1 MEIGKFKLAKAN
13 LIRPPKKPT
22 SEFITREEAE
32 AKFPGLFN
40 AEVNENVVTK
50 NYEAEEYINRIKSY
64 MQSKYID
71 EDFGRQLVEKKLN
84 EMEMA
89 PSDLDTSRINRAI
102 GGQVTE
108 RQNYSKGTP
117 IKKALNTL
125 IESGET
131 SYEDLFALKDK
142 IQEMTGSRP
151 GGRFQLKDET
161 YGDLLSQ
168 FDFESFATRS
178 KATSPES
185 YLLTDK
191 QSANIVNKINKE
203 FGLVDDNGLPKKGIK
218 VNVTKTKQGK
228 NAIQLYPNPKIYKG
242 AKRMQG
248 GFEELK
254 INQLKDEIRKLQKT
268 DAYKNYDK
276 GIIYKNIGK
285 ESAITQ
291 LRNDGSKQD
300 LIFDYLLKENKPIT
314 INQLAKKFKMSSEA
328 MERDLGLLYKNIMR
342 KASDKGGAFLPDDV
356 NKLSSVRDTLKQ
368 IPDVDFR
375 KDTVLNLI
383 YDAYKGDPE
392 KLTPM
397 LNKVE
402 NFYSLQKK
410 IPEEF
415 RDVFGAQLDHIIPMN
430 FLKQVDEGKDPLN
443 LIRIQPL
450 PTLLNNK
457 SFKGNFDTRLGQA
470 VRSGDQ
476 EVVKAFSELQKYLPT
491 EFGGISP
498 EGKIINFGAEPLTL
512 ERSLTQQQQK
522 FGDVYKR
529 VLNFIDNP
537 KVQPLLEKAGINPET
552 AFNVLRAGA
561 AGYRKNLPAFLS
573 TFRKILKDNPDLRV
587 ELGDEFAD
595 IENQYASA
603 SLMSDVS
610 PVQQKTDTGMPPEA
624 VAAGTI
630 GAIKYGQQLLKILK
644 NIGLK
649 PFGSVSAGLGFTGAE
664 LASDDPSYGLASANL
679 FLPEITG
686 AASKAANVT
695 SKAGRFLLNP
705 FTAISPSASTLVP
718 KIMTR
723 AAIPLTI
730 GGGIVDIA
738 KASQPDYLLDK
749 ETGEP
754 KAFERKDASF
764 VMPTMIDANEQVSRF
779 AKEKEISYQD
789 AFKEL
794 FKDKTFRE
802 GIQETVQK
810 YANGGRVNYA
820 GGGMD
825 MGGEPDSQGNTGP
838 SRNGN
843 NSKSDPDDNREQ
855 YGAQGQYS
863 RPPSTPSDGGDNKIN
878 LINTLNKF
886 KPDTF
891 VNPYNFSVDLNK
903 NIGPFGLN
911 SFINTL
917 GILGIDDPRTPEDES
932 EQDDYGIS
940 ASYIRDLLGGDLV
953 LGAGYSPKTG
963 TNLGLSFSKQ
973 FNQGGRVG
981 FADGPKDPGK
991 RKTMKILAGLA
1002 SLPIV
1007 GRFFDVAQVAE
1018 KAAPAVVETF
1028 KNAPAHFIG
1037 LVNKIRA
1044 LGRIIDPKKL
1054 LRYDKEKFS
1063 NVYDYGDYRMYE
1075 KLDGGVEIQ
1084 KEKWMGTDYGDAKV
1098 SEEYMSYNPKT
1109 PKFNKKGEKIPDEY
1123 EEVYEEYTAYPDSE
1137 GKMKDIYESVEPST
1151 IDEGTYSKEEL
1162 EQLIVEQIENNLKK
1176 GKK

>member
-191 QSANIVNKINKE
+191 QTANIVNKINKE

-248 GFEELK
+248 GFEESK

-843 NSKSDPDDNREQ
+843 NFKSDPDDNREQ

-886 KPDTF
+886 RPDTF

-940 ASYIRDLLGGDLV
+940 AGYNTDLFGGTLG
-953 LGAGYSPKTG
+953 LGAGYSPTTG
-963 TNLGLSFSKQ
+963 TNFGLNFSKQ

-1002 SLPIV
+1002 SLPIL

-1063 NVYDYGDYRMYE
+1063 NVYDYGDYTMYE
-1075 KLDGGVEIQ
+1075 KLDGGVEI
-1084 KEKWMGTDYGDAKV
+1084 
-1098 SEEYMSYNPKT
+1098 S
-1109 PKFNKKGEKIPDEY
+1109 KK
-1123 EEVYEEYTAYPDSE
+1123 
-1137 GKMKDIYESVEPST
+1137 KMWQQTMEME
-1151 IDEGTYSKEEL
+1151 
-1162 EQLIVEQIENNLKK
+1162 
-1176 GKK
+1176 

>member
-191 QSANIVNKINKE
+191 QTANIVNKINKE

-248 GFEELK
+248 GFEESK

-843 NSKSDPDDNREQ
+843 NFKSDPDDNREQ

-886 KPDTF
+886 RSDTF
-891 VNPYNFSVDLNK
+891 VNPYNYSFDLYK
-903 NIGPFGLN
+903 NIGPFGFN
-911 SFINTL
+911 VGINTL

-932 EQDDYGIS
+932 EQPDYGIS
-940 ASYIRDLLGGDLV
+940 AGYNTDLFGGTLG
-953 LGAGYSPKTG
+953 LGAGYSPTTG
-963 TNLGLSFSKQ
+963 TNFGLNFSKQ

-991 RKTMKILAGLA
+991 RKTMKILTGLA
-1002 SLPIV
+1002 SLPIL

-1084 KEKWMGTDYGDAKV
+1084 KEKFMGTDYGDAKV

-1109 PKFNKKGEKIPDEY
+1109 PKFNKKGEKIPDEF
-1123 EEVYEEYTAYPDSE
+1123 EEVN
-1137 GKMKDIYESVEPST
+1137 MKSI
-1151 IDEGTYSKEEL
+1151 
-1162 EQLIVEQIENNLKK
+1162 QLIQIVRVK
-1176 GKK
+1176 

>member
-754 KAFERKDASF
+754 KAFDREDASF
-764 VMPTMIDANEQVSRF
+764 VMPTMIDANQKVSRL
-779 AKEKEISYQD
+779 AEEKGISYQD

-863 RPPSTPSDGGDNKIN
+863 RPPSTPSDGGGDNKIN

-940 ASYIRDLLGGDLV
+940 ASYIRDLFRRRF
-953 LGAGYSPKTG
+953 
-963 TNLGLSFSKQ
+963 SF
-973 FNQGGRVG
+973 RC
-981 FADGPKDPGK
+981 
-991 RKTMKILAGLA
+991 
-1002 SLPIV
+1002 
-1007 GRFFDVAQVAE
+1007 
-1018 KAAPAVVETF
+1018 
-1028 KNAPAHFIG
+1028 
-1037 LVNKIRA
+1037 
-1044 LGRIIDPKKL
+1044 RI
-1054 LRYDKEKFS
+1054 
-1063 NVYDYGDYRMYE
+1063 
-1075 KLDGGVEIQ
+1075 
-1084 KEKWMGTDYGDAKV
+1084 
-1098 SEEYMSYNPKT
+1098 
-1109 PKFNKKGEKIPDEY
+1109 
-1123 EEVYEEYTAYPDSE
+1123 
-1137 GKMKDIYESVEPST
+1137 
-1151 IDEGTYSKEEL
+1151 
-1162 EQLIVEQIENNLKK
+1162 
-1176 GKK
+1176 

>member
-22 SEFITREEAE
+22 SEFLTQEEAE
-32 AKFPGLFN
+32 AKSPGLFN
-40 AEVNENVVTK
+40 AEINENVVTK
-50 NYEAEEYINRIKSY
+50 NYEAEDYINRIKSY
-64 MQSKYID
+64 VQSKYID
-71 EDFGRQLVEKKLN
+71 EDFARRLINKKLKD
-84 EMEMA
+84 MDMTQ
-89 PSDLDTSRINRAI
+89 SDLDTSAINFAT

-142 IQEMTGSRP
+142 IQEITGSRP
-151 GGRFQLKDET
+151 GGSFQLNNKT

-178 KATSPES
+178 KAASPES

-191 QSANIVNKINKE
+191 QAANIVNKINKE

-218 VNVTKTKQGK
+218 VNVIKTKQGK
-228 NAIQLYPNPKIYKG
+228 NAIQLYPNSKIYKG

-248 GFEELK
+248 GFEKSK
-254 INQLKDEIRKLQKT
+254 INELKDEIRKLQKT

-300 LIFDYLLKENKPIT
+300 LIFDYLLKEKKPVT
-314 INQLAKKFKMSSEA
+314 INQLAKTFKMSSEA

-342 KASDKGGAFLPDDV
+342 KASDKGGAFLPDDI

-470 VRSGDQ
+470 IRSGDQ

-552 AFNVLRAGA
+552 AFNVLRTGA
-561 AGYRKNLPAFLS
+561 AAYKKNLPAFLS
-573 TFRKILKDNPDLRV
+573 TFRKILKDNPSLRV

-610 PVQQKTDTGMPPEA
+610 PVQQKTDTGIPYEA
-624 VAAGTI
+624 ALPAGVLFGKYVPQILKGAKEIVKPVISPAGAALYSSSEMFNINPFSEEFGKYKEDGSLSAAGAQLFYPEII
-630 GAIKYGQQLLKILK
+630 GQIGSKAKYAQNVYNQLLNLGLPVKYLPQVSKGMSGIGSIL
-644 NIGLK
+644 IGGDIAQGLAK
-649 PFGSVSAGLGFTGAE
+649 RIGPDQRGPLTEEELLSMREKETTMAGIADTVE
-664 LASDDPSYGLASANL
+664 LASKLAADQGISY
-679 FLPEITG
+679 
-686 AASKAANVT
+686 
-695 SKAGRFLLNP
+695 
-705 FTAISPSASTLVP
+705 
-718 KIMTR
+718 
-723 AAIPLTI
+723 
-730 GGGIVDIA
+730 
-738 KASQPDYLLDK
+738 
-749 ETGEP
+749 
-754 KAFERKDASF
+754 KDALS
-764 VMPTMIDANEQVSRF
+764 Q
-779 AKEKEISYQD
+779 
-789 AFKEL
+789 
-794 FKDKTFRE
+794 
-802 GIQETVQK
+802 IQNQTQK
-810 YANGGRVNYA
+810 YAVGGRVN
-820 GGGMD
+820 
-825 MGGEPDSQGNTGP
+825 
-838 SRNGN
+838 
-843 NSKSDPDDNREQ
+843 
-855 YGAQGQYS
+855 
-863 RPPSTPSDGGDNKIN
+863 
-878 LINTLNKF
+878 
-886 KPDTF
+886 
-891 VNPYNFSVDLNK
+891 
-903 NIGPFGLN
+903 
-911 SFINTL
+911 
-917 GILGIDDPRTPEDES
+917 
-932 EQDDYGIS
+932 
-940 ASYIRDLLGGDLV
+940 
-953 LGAGYSPKTG
+953 
-963 TNLGLSFSKQ
+963 
-973 FNQGGRVG
+973 
-981 FADGPKDPGK
+981 FADGPEDPSK
-991 RKTMKILAGLA
+991 RKFMKIMGGLA

-1007 GRFFDVAQVAE
+1007 GRFFDIAQVAPVAYD
-1018 KAAPAVVETF
+1018 AAKDVGKII
-1028 KNAPAHFIG
+1028 KNAPPHFLG

-1044 LGRIIDPKKL
+1044 LGKIVDPKKL
-1054 LRYDKEKFS
+1054 LYSERDRYKT
-1063 NVYDYGDYRMYE
+1063 VYDYGDYRMFE
-1075 KLDGGVEIQ
+1075 RPDGQIEISKQKLMPTE
-1084 KEKWMGTDYGDAKV
+1084 YGDGIV
-1098 SEEYMSYNPKT
+1098 SEEYMSYDPKR
-1109 PKFNKKGEKIPDEY
+1109 PKFNKKGEKIEGEY
-1123 EEVYEEYTAYPDSE
+1123 DEVYEENTTYADQYGEMADVRE
-1137 GKMKDIYESVEPST
+1137 GVEPET
-1151 IDEGTYSKEEL
+1151 INDGTFSKEEL
-1162 EQLIVEQIENNLKK
+1162 EQLIIEQIEDSIKK

>member
-102 GGQVTE
+102 GGGAIEGEDLGTREGFQDPKIE
-108 RQNYSKGTP
+108 FHRSKGVLGNLNYGFDNLSKDLKAGKTTNQIANELYEKNKNFP
-117 IKKALNTL
+117 EKFKTDRIQKLNPVVLVESALKERVTKQPDFLKLSNKNKEVFNSKK
-125 IESGET
+125 EK
-131 SYEDLFALKDK
+131 ALKDFNSFIENNKSKYKKMYDQNIAGAPEKFKQDLKSFLEKKYPEFIKESGGSTFVTKGTKLFIPIKDLGREVTQAGDYGIEKYINNTIRESLGIPLKPKAGEGSSLDRLQRKYNLSTQKLLDAAKKQGIIPEKDPITGNPINSESAYYRYVKRTEVDPIYKLFDKRFKFGGEHLGGISRAFNIGDTEALTK
-142 IQEMTGSRP
+142 ITAIDPYVNRVVKGGNLDKKVSTQINLAKQTGNKKYLNIANDLIKQ
-151 GGRFQLKDET
+151 GEKDFGLQLTKYKFKD
-161 YGDLLSQ
+161 
-168 FDFESFATRS
+168 
-178 KATSPES
+178 
-185 YLLTDK
+185 
-191 QSANIVNKINKE
+191 NKIVAVHPK
-203 FGLVDDNGLPKKGIK
+203 VSMDDPIVKKAERAILSFIATGRD
-218 VNVTKTKQGK
+218 KTK
-228 NAIQLYPNPKIYKG
+228 NFELLP
-242 AKRMQG
+242 
-248 GFEELK
+248 EELK
-254 INQLKDEIRKLQKT
+254 QSIQL
-268 DAYKNYDK
+268 
-276 GIIYKNIGK
+276 
-285 ESAITQ
+285 
-291 LRNDGSKQD
+291 
-300 LIFDYLLKENKPIT
+300 FKENNLPKARKFL
-314 INQLAKKFKMSSEA
+314 NQAIKTGKVASVVGIAGLASLETQAEA
-328 MERDLGLLYKNIMR
+328 AGEETKTGSILP
-342 KASDKGGAFLPDDV
+342 SDTYPSAPP
-356 NKLSSVRDTLKQ
+356 S
-368 IPDVDFR
+368 
-375 KDTVLNLI
+375 VLN
-383 YDAYKGDPE
+383 
-392 KLTPM
+392 
-397 LNKVE
+397 
-402 NFYSLQKK
+402 KK
-410 IPEEF
+410 EET
-415 RDVFGAQLDHIIPMN
+415 N
-430 FLKQVDEGKDPLN
+430 LN
-443 LIRIQPL
+443 LP
-450 PTLLNNK
+450 
-457 SFKGNFDTRLGQA
+457 
-470 VRSGDQ
+470 
-476 EVVKAFSELQKYLPT
+476 
-491 EFGGISP
+491 P
-498 EGKIINFGAEPLTL
+498 EAAL
-512 ERSLTQQQQK
+512 
-522 FGDVYKR
+522 
-529 VLNFIDNP
+529 
-537 KVQPLLEKAGINPET
+537 
-552 AFNVLRAGA
+552 AGA
-561 AGYRKNLPAFLS
+561 ATY
-573 TFRKILKDNPDLRV
+573 
-587 ELGDEFAD
+587 
-595 IENQYASA
+595 
-603 SLMSDVS
+603 
-610 PVQQKTDTGMPPEA
+610 
-624 VAAGTI
+624 
-630 GAIKYGQQLLKILK
+630 KYGPQLLKILK
-644 NIGLK
+644 SLGSGAFRT
-649 PFGSVSAGLGFTGAE
+649 FGSPLVSSLYGASEILDYDPKNEYGIINPRNYKVQEDPDVRMAGLSLLLPDIAQKVTGPAATSAATGIKGF
-664 LASDDPSYGLASANL
+664 L
-679 FLPEITG
+679 
-686 AASKAANVT
+686 
-695 SKAGRFLLNP
+695 SKAGRVALNP
-705 FTAISPSASTLVP
+705 YFKAARLFTPVGL
-718 KIMTR
+718 
-723 AAIPLTI
+723 
-730 GGGIVDIA
+730 GIAGVGQAYDFYKQYQDLQKLKEEDPEAYEKFRRSRVDDEITA
-738 KASQPDYLLDK
+738 Q
-749 ETGEP
+749 
-754 KAFERKDASF
+754 
-764 VMPTMIDANEQVSRF
+764 
-779 AKEKEISYQD
+779 EISTIED
-789 AFKEL
+789 MG
-794 FKDKTFRE
+794 RE
-802 GIQETVQK
+802 GAM
-810 YANGGRVNYA
+810 YGGRVNYA

-843 NSKSDPDDNREQ
+843 NFKSDPDDNREQ

-1054 LRYDKEKFS
+1054 LRYDKEKIS

-1084 KEKWMGTDYGDAKV
+1084 KEKWMGTNYGDAKV

-1137 GKMKDIYESVEPST
+1137 GKMKDIYESVEPNT

-1162 EQLIVEQIENNLKK
+1162 EQLIVEQIEDSIKK